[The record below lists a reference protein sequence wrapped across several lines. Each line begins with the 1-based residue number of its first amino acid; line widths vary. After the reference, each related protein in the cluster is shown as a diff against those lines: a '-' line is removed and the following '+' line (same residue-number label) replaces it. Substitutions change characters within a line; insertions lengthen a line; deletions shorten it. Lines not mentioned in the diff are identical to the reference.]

1 MGIQTIGATAFED
14 LLSWNEVVVA
24 FARQVGECIG
34 LLGAT
39 LEHITLDSPGQDTDP
54 SAGSDEQR
62 AAV

>member
-1 MGIQTIGATAFED
+1 MGIPTIGATAFED

-24 FARQVGECIG
+24 FARQNGECIG

-39 LEHITLDSPGQDTDP
+39 LEHITLDSAGQDTEP

-62 AAV
+62 AAA